1 MEKLQPDEMAE
12 RLVVVDVDDVTLWDS
27 NPNEGDAGAIH
38 ASMEAFGDLLPI
50 LITTDQHGRSLVVD
64 GNWRVRVERHAR
76 RFGGKLA
83 AIDVTGLDEWSD
95 IKALA
100 AGLTLNSTARA
111 GRNDPTLMAAALI
124 AIRNEEAGLLEAM
137 SVTEADIQALLE
149 EAGAATGPTAPEG
162 SVDPDEL
169 PDDAPA
175 VTKAGDIWLLGPHR
189 VMAGDAFDPASF
201 DALLAGATIGC
212 LLTDPPYGMGLDPY
226 GLIGT
231 GSPKSALA
239 EVPKRKKYRAVIGDD
254 TPFDAGPVA
263 AMFAD
268 VDEQF
273 WFGADYYRRT
283 LPAPDDAGSWLVW
296 DKRNEETDSVIGS
309 GFELIWSRQ
318 RHRRDLLRFYWCG
331 VFGDKEARDRVH
343 PTQKPTKLLAEILH
357 RWAPAACVVAD
368 PFAGSGSTL
377 IAAHLTDRTACVME
391 LDVRYVDTICARWQR
406 ATGVVPVLASSGKPV
421 SFL

>member
-137 SVTEADIQALLE
+137 SITEADIQALLE
-149 EAGAATGPTAPEG
+149 EAGAGTGRTAPEA
-162 SVDPDEL
+162 VDPDEV
-169 PDDAPA
+169 PGDAPA
-175 VTKAGDIWLLGPHR
+175 VTKAGDVWLLGPHR
-189 VMAGDAFDPASF
+189 VMAGD
-201 DALLAGATIGC
+201 
-212 LLTDPPYGMGLDPY
+212 
-226 GLIGT
+226 
-231 GSPKSALA
+231 
-239 EVPKRKKYRAVIGDD
+239 
-254 TPFDAGPVA
+254 
-263 AMFAD
+263 
-268 VDEQF
+268 VDEQVR
-273 WFGADYYRRT
+273 FG
-283 LPAPDDAGSWLVW
+283 
-296 DKRNEETDSVIGS
+296 
-309 GFELIWSRQ
+309 
-318 RHRRDLLRFYWCG
+318 
-331 VFGDKEARDRVH
+331 
-343 PTQKPTKLLAEILH
+343 
-357 RWAPAACVVAD
+357 
-368 PFAGSGSTL
+368 
-377 IAAHLTDRTACVME
+377 
-391 LDVRYVDTICARWQR
+391 VRYVDTICARWQQ
-406 ATGVVPVLASSGKPV
+406 ATGVVPVLESSGKPV